1 MEALTA
7 LATNKVFVG
16 VTILMMNIGS
26 RFVIMDVGKHHEKIL
41 SNVIVKKI
49 VIFCMFFVATRDIMT
64 AIILT
69 FAFVIILDGLL
80 NENSK
85 FNVLP
90 HILKTSSIKQPIVI
104 QPVTDDQYKA
114 AMQTIEKFYSQKNIP
129 VK

>member
-1 MEALTA
+1 
-7 LATNKVFVG
+7 
-16 VTILMMNIGS
+16 
-26 RFVIMDVGKHHEKIL
+26 
-41 SNVIVKKI
+41 
-49 VIFCMFFVATRDIMT
+49 MFFVATRDIMT

-104 QPVTDDQYKA
+104 QPVQPITDDQYKA